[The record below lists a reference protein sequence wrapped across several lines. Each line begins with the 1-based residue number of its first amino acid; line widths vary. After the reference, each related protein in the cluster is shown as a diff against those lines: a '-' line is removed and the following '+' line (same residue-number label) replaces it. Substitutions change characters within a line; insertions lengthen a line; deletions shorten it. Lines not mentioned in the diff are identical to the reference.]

1 MNDVEAI
8 DILNDLLAAEQRSLL
23 ARLAEAQPF
32 LSWAG
37 ADQAPILRQ
46 LVADQLDHQRRLTET
61 IDALGG
67 VPRIPTGDIS
77 SAGAHYID
85 IHHLLPKLLEDLRS
99 MIDACGRASELLGN
113 HPGGET
119 VSAIHARHEAHAK
132 QLEAIGAGA
141 PYG

>member
-1 MNDVEAI
+1 MNDWEAI
-8 DILNDLLAAEQRSLL
+8 DVLNDLLAAEQRSLL
-23 ARLAEAQPF
+23 ARLAETRPF

-37 ADQAPILRQ
+37 AEQAPILRQ
-46 LVADQLDHQRRLTET
+46 LVADQRDHQRRLTET

-85 IHHLLPKLLEDLRS
+85 IHHLLPKLLEDLRA
-99 MIDACGRASELLGN
+99 MIDASRRATELLGN

-119 VSAIHARHEAHAK
+119 VSAIHARHEAHAE
-132 QLEAIGAGA
+132 QLEAMSKYVPDA
-141 PYG
+141 